1 MKNGKMSMWKILERK
16 RLDPVISLCVRIS
29 VYLYFK
35 ETMIINFVQENI
47 FSSKKMCILLIYI
60 ERMQITISLIVI
72 MQSFPLQY
80 EAIQKKIQHP

>member
-1 MKNGKMSMWKILERK
+1 
-16 RLDPVISLCVRIS
+16 
-29 VYLYFK
+29 
-35 ETMIINFVQENI
+35 MIINFVQENI